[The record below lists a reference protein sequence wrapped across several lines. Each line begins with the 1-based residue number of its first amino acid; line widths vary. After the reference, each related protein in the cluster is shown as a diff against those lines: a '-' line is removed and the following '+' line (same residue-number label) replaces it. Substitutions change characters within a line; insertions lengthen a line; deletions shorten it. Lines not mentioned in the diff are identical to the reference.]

1 MVIAYLLISVN
12 NGYEMGVAKKLM
24 EFNDVNNVHLIYG
37 EYNIIVEVNMNL
49 NKLQEFLIEK
59 IRNIKG
65 VRYTSTLLTTD
76 NI

>member
-12 NGYEMGVAKKLM
+12 SGYEMGVAKKLM
-24 EFNDVNNVHLIYG
+24 EFNEVNDVHLIYR
-37 EYNIIVEVNMNL
+37 EYNIIAEINMSL

-76 NI
+76 SI